1 MEKKSDILNELQT
14 ISPLLAGIGKVNV
27 FRVPDGYFDS
37 ISDTVIFTLTEDF
50 SVDNNLFASTPSDVP
65 EGYFE
70 NLSQSVLD
78 KIKNQKELLEPGNE
92 ADELLEILS
101 RLNKENIF
109 TIPENYFEEL
119 ADSVINLIKISR
131 EELIDEEE
139 TLPDV
144 LQHLKNVQ
152 PYNVP
157 LGYFADL
164 PANIL
169 NKIRQQSGAKIITM
183 PKRFSIFRY
192 AAAAVITGALAL
204 GVYKYSNQPLVN
216 ITNAVASVQLD
227 PSIEKGKVMDD
238 KKFNETLNNLSADEI
253 VNYLQRNSSEADVAV
268 LSSNVEETSL
278 PNEDDYLLDDKTL
291 DNFLKDLET
300 KTN

>member
-1 MEKKSDILNELQT
+1 MEKKSDILNELQI

-37 ISDTVIFTLTEDF
+37 ISDTLMLTLKEDF
-50 SVDNNLFASTPSDVP
+50 SADNNLFASTPSDVP

-70 NLSQSVLD
+70 NLSHSILD
-78 KIKNQKELLEPGNE
+78 KIKNKKNLSVPDNE
-92 ADELLEILS
+92 ADELPEILY

-109 TIPENYFEEL
+109 TVPENYFEEL
-119 ADSVINLIKISR
+119 ADSVINRIKISR
-131 EELIDEEE
+131 EELIDEDE

-144 LQHLKNVQ
+144 LQHLKSVQ

-157 LGYFADL
+157 QGYFTDL
-164 PANIL
+164 PSNIL
-169 NKIRQQSGAKIITM
+169 NKIRQQSGAKIIAM
-183 PKRFSIFRY
+183 SKRFSIFRY
-192 AAAAVITGALAL
+192 AAAAFITGALAL
-204 GVYKYSNQPLVN
+204 GVYKFINQPSVN
-216 ITNAVASVQLD
+216 ITATVTSLQLD
-227 PSIEKGKVMDD
+227 PSIEKGKVMDN

-253 VNYLQRNSSEADVAV
+253 VNYLQRNTSEADVAV
-268 LSSNVEETSL
+268 LSLNVEETSL